1 MNDPSKANILLVD
14 DRPDQLLVMES
25 ALENLNQNIVT
36 ALSGEQAL
44 RELEARPFA
53 AILLDVRMPGMDGFE
68 TANVIRE
75 KDDLMDTPIIFV
87 TSYGQAE
94 SDLARC
100 YALGAVDYIQRPIV
114 PQILRTKVGVLV
126 ELFQKTQQL
135 GRQADELRKRVQE
148 LSEMNRE
155 LQAFSYSLSHDL
167 RAPLRAIHTFTS
179 LVLEGHGEKLGPE
192 ASHFLKRS
200 LSASGRMDRLV
211 QSLLAL
217 NRVSRR
223 EMRLGLIDVENLIR
237 GIISERPEWQ
247 PPFAKIQIEVPL
259 TPMRGDEAS
268 FTQCLTNLIGNAV
281 KFVPPGTVPAIRINS
296 QADGDKARLLI
307 EDNGIGIAG
316 DAHGKIFEAFQRM
329 PEAQDYEGEGIGLT
343 IVRRAVER
351 MSGQVGVE
359 SEPGKGS
366 RFWVELPTFSETL
379 MKAA

>member
-135 GRQADELRKRVQE
+135 GRQADELRKRVQV

-200 LSASGRMDRLV
+200 LSASSRMDRLV

-366 RFWVELPTFSETL
+366 RFWIELPTFSETL